1 MRIAEQ
7 PYDKLSAE
15 QKAVYDKIVAGV
27 RGKVHGPFRALLHRP
42 LLLDRVQELGLYC
55 RFNSGLE
62 PRLSE
67 LAILV
72 MSAFW
77 GVSGEWHDHYQNAVD
92 LGVSPEALEAVR
104 TRRPATFTSPDE
116 QALYDFA
123 TELNTAHEVTDETYA
138 RAVEALGEDCVMDMV
153 GVLGY
158 YSLISMVLKVYKVPL
173 PEGVKDPLADVRS

>member
-1 MRIAEQ
+1 MRVA
-7 PYDKLSAE
+7 DLSYSQLNTE
-15 QKAVYDKIVAGV
+15 QKAVYDKIASGV

-42 LLLDRVQELGLYC
+42 KLLDCAQELGLYC
-55 RFNSGLE
+55 RYNSALE

-77 GVSGEWHDHYQNAVD
+77 GVSGEWHDHYKNAVD
-92 LGVSPEALEAVR
+92 LGVSKEALEWVR
-104 TRRPATFTSPDE
+104 TRRPAKFGADDE

-123 TELNTAHEVTDETYA
+123 TELNTKHVVSDETYD
-138 RAVEALGEDCVMDMV
+138 RAVKELGEDQLMDLV

-158 YSLISMVLKVYKVPL
+158 YTLISMTLKVYKVPL
-173 PEGVKDPLADVRS
+173 PDGVADSLADV